1 MTHYPRMKTWSWYLP
16 DEPPTGEVSL
26 TDTTDFSHPGAA
38 TWRLLFAQRPG
49 VIGIFISALINAP
62 LGALV
67 SVIIGQT
74 TQYAFSDPSWRT
86 VALPIVVTAL
96 ILYITYISEATTDAF
111 TDLSQARTTH
121 TLRLNLLDRLLE
133 TSTAGQ
139 SPGRLLNTMDEDSH
153 YIGQLKQIL
162 NFPLI
167 MVGYLLGAVV
177 SLAPISWTVSG
188 VLLLGALATALAS
201 WATTKPLTKVAARRR
216 HLENTALSLATD
228 FAQGSRV
235 VKGLGA
241 RDIARQR
248 FSDAAQDSLT
258 AMLTEA
264 KRAAVMSWFRQ
275 IVPASF
281 AVGLLAWT
289 SWETFEGRISPGGM
303 MAITML
309 VPPSLTALGVSLGL
323 LTENW
328 ARARA
333 SVERVGELL
342 SDLSANAT
350 GSVGT
355 PIDVKPGLHVW
366 MPTTAAGRSTVESWV
381 GYLNAQGALCP
392 PHRISVLEGT
402 LQDNVDPL
410 RTASAAQLSDALH
423 ASACE
428 DIITRLGG
436 VGPNGELPTAPIG
449 EAGLNLS
456 GGQRQ
461 RVALARALA
470 RDPEVLVLD
479 NPTTGLDSLTLAD
492 VAQRVH
498 ELRAGKV
505 TVVITSASTW
515 AANADE
521 VREL

>member
-26 TDTTDFSHPGAA
+26 TDTTDFSRPAKA
-38 TWRLLFAQRPG
+38 TWRLLGAQRTG
-49 VIGIFISALINAP
+49 VIGIFIATFINAP

-86 VALPIVVTAL
+86 VALPLAATAVL
-96 ILYITYISEATTDAF
+96 LYIAYICEATADAF

-121 TLRLNLLDRLLE
+121 TLRLNLLDKLLDA
-133 TSTAGQ
+133 STAGIN
-139 SPGRLLNTMDEDSH
+139 PGRLLNTMDEDSH

-162 NFPLI
+162 NFPLV
-167 MVGYLLGAVV
+167 MVGYLLGAMV
-177 SLAPISWTVSG
+177 SLAPISWQVS
-188 VLLLGALATALAS
+188 VALLLGALATSLAS
-201 WATTKPLTKVAARRR
+201 WATAKPLTKVAARRR
-216 HLENTALSLATD
+216 QLENTALSLATD

-235 VKGLGA
+235 IKGLGA
-241 RDIARQR
+241 KDIARQR
-248 FSDAAQDSLT
+248 FSNAAQDALT
-258 AMLTEA
+258 AMLKEA
-264 KRAAVMSWFRQ
+264 KRASLMAWIRQ
-275 IVPASF
+275 MVPAAF
-281 AVGLLAWT
+281 AVGILAWT
-289 SWETFEGRISPGGM
+289 SWETFEGRIAPGGM

-309 VPPSLTALGVSLGL
+309 VPPALTVLGVSLGL

-328 ARARA
+328 ARAQA

-342 SDLSANAT
+342 GDLSANT
-350 GSVGT
+350 IDTTST
-355 PIDVKPGLHVW
+355 PIELSSGLHVW
-366 MPTTAAGRSTVESWV
+366 MPTTTEGRDTVDSWV
-381 GYLNAQGALCP
+381 RYLNDHGALCP

-410 RTASAAQLSDALH
+410 RSASIAQLHDALH

-428 DIITRLGG
+428 DIVTRLGG
-436 VGPNGELPTAPIG
+436 LGPNGELPSAPIG

-470 RDPEVLVLD
+470 LDPDALVLD

-492 VAQRVH
+492 VAQRVRD
-498 ELRAGKV
+498 LRAGKV

-521 VREL
+521 VVEL